1 MQDQINR
8 RFNFKQQRG
17 FYYQKINLLV
27 KSKRAGAY
35 TMAILSIFA
44 VSFFGMFAIRPTLT
58 TIVELTK
65 QIEDGKKVNESLQ
78 KKIDSLVV
86 AQEEYQLI
94 KDFIPAINQSLP
106 NEPSI
111 IEALQSIETL
121 ALEKQASIDGLQ
133 IQTIEF
139 VMKNENQSTDQNPTN
154 QNSQDSIINS
164 TSIEPT
170 SIDMTL
176 VLSGD
181 YSQLYSFLDKLLKI
195 RRLVTA
201 YNLQLAPSIGAQEG
215 ILKLN
220 LSLNTYYL
228 K

>member
-1 MQDQINR
+1 MQDQISR
-8 RFNFKQQRG
+8 RFNFKQQRR
-17 FYYQKINLLV
+17 FYYQKINVLV
-27 KSKRAGAY
+27 KSKRAGAF
-35 TMAILSIFA
+35 TMTILSIFA
-44 VSFFGMFAIRPTLT
+44 VSFFGMFAIRPTIT

-65 QIEDGKKVNESLQ
+65 QIDDGKKVNESLQ
-78 KKIDSLVV
+78 NKIDSLVV

-106 NEPSI
+106 NQPNI

-133 IQTIEF
+133 VQTIEF
-139 VMKNENQSTDQNPTN
+139 VMKNENQQPDQNATN
-154 QNSQDSIINS
+154 QNPQDMITNS
-164 TSIEPT
+164 TSEPS
-170 SIDMTL
+170 SIDINMI
-176 VLSGD
+176 LSGD

-201 YNLQLAPSIGAQEG
+201 YSLQLAPSGSTQEG
-215 ILKLN
+215 VLKLN
-220 LSLNTYYL
+220 LSLNSYYL